1 MDGIHDMGGMHG
13 FGPVPGGEAD
23 EPVFHQAWEGRLYAM
38 RVSTQLADP
47 GNLRHHIEKMAP
59 GQYLTSTY
67 YEKWLH
73 GWMQILL
80 ANGVLSEEELQQRE
94 EVLRQQSAAP
104 LPRREDPAQAAQTL
118 EKLRAPRPL
127 QRPATGQPRFQIGDP
142 VQTRHFH
149 PPGHTRLPRYA
160 RGKKGVVVDYYGFQ
174 DFGDEAP
181 AEVPRVQPLY
191 AVRFAAPELWG
202 ESAEAKSAIHLDMWE
217 SYLEP
222 AG

>member
-13 FGPVPGGEAD
+13 FGPIPREAD
-23 EPVFHQAWEGRLYAM
+23 EPVFHEAWEGRLYAM
-38 RVSTQLADP
+38 RVSTRLADP
-47 GNLRHHIEKMAP
+47 GNLRQHIERMEP
-59 GQYLTSTY
+59 GQYLSSTY

-73 GWMQILL
+73 AWTQILL
-80 ANGVLSEEELQQRE
+80 TNNALTEEEIQARE
-94 EVLRQQSAAP
+94 AELVAHPDAP
-104 LPRREDPAQAAQTL
+104 LPRRADPARAEQAL
-118 EKLRAPRPL
+118 ERLRLPQPL
-127 QRPATGQPRFQIGDP
+127 QREAKGRPRFQIDDA
-142 VQTRHFH
+142 VRTRHFH

-181 AEVPRVQPLY
+181 ADVPRVQPLY
-191 AVRFAAPELWG
+191 AVRLTARELWG
-202 ESAEAKSAIHLDMWE
+202 ESAEANSTIHLDMWE